1 MAFDTSYDVIYR
13 NLYWADTL
21 YYADTTAFPEGVRLI
36 QVSLWNRCAKPP
48 KSTAGSHEE
57 DGTERRCFYTVLS
70 GSKRGPDSFSF
81 FFFGFGA
88 IGNQKK
94 ASPDPFHENM
104 VRKVY
109 TAKISGP
116 YQLFCG
122 FGPIFSVV

>member
-1 MAFDTSYDVIYR
+1 MKKMVLNEDAFTRCYR
-13 NLYWADTL
+13 A
-21 YYADTTAFPEGVRLI
+21 AKGVQTRFL
-36 QVSLWNRCAKPP
+36 
-48 KSTAGSHEE
+48 
-57 DGTERRCFYTVLS
+57 
-70 GSKRGPDSFSF
+70 F

-94 ASPDPFHENM
+94 ASPDPFDENM